1 MEVAAGPAGPAIAT
15 GVGLAERGGAGGE
28 VAESTVAAIAADGI
42 AARVVSLPCFEWFF
56 EQDEDYRDAVIPPGV
71 RARVSIEAGVAM
83 PWYQLLGDA
92 GRPVAID
99 HFGASADGDLLM
111 TEYGF
116 TVPNIVAT
124 AKESIDAAKKG

>member
-1 MEVAAGPAGPAIAT
+1 M
-15 GVGLAERGGAGGE
+15 
-28 VAESTVAAIAADGI
+28 
-42 AARVVSLPCFEWFF
+42 
-56 EQDEDYRDAVIPPGV
+56 IPPGV